1 MAVPKTGKFRMFNTT
16 NDSSK
21 FTIEGAVSSSI
32 SDYDSNDTDRF
43 SGSAHLIGQSVIGS
57 FDEDFSGTVE
67 SNKINISSSQQF
79 RGYPIDAGRYN
90 FTMKCALSASRT
102 IPDPDPDPNPSGSII
117 DICSIAPGYNGF
129 SSGCPITG
137 SNGIGDTT
145 WPVSSSYDI
154 HTLHCS
160 TDEYL
165 ELLINQNGQT
175 DPPPTFT
182 SMTLTGPGGSNTY
195 TYCDLNATGSL
206 YGTGTYVYRWDNNN
220 CPDFTVG
227 NQVTITFNTAS
238 VDYFTDCDP
247 AVATNGYKFTAPYI
261 DHQIVCDDICSFTR
275 YFHTDDVS
283 STNPVSVGDVV
294 YTDSEGRNEFNGLAK
309 YHGIVTSSALT
320 TIPDV
325 IARISSDGTVTEVLG
340 CTQTA
345 PYEPP
350 LDSTTRDCNA
360 TTTSYSGNSGIII
373 NATAGFNAGEYD
385 VQPIGGTSETS
396 QAFLWSSYE
405 RPNKFTLYD
414 SSTTFANPIYTTGWV
429 GASTYANAPGKDQ
442 WSVPLSTAHSGS
454 ASITW
459 GSTTGRKVRVDYG
472 YNNGTLNDVGVYSLI
487 CPTSLQPLN
496 VAMGSSWSNVCSAD
510 LDDDIHYHFHSTSSD
525 FASLYSDGINNIA
538 RVFDDNTGLIPVL
551 KENGKYFAYTSSAGT
566 RYAYT
571 VLDNLFTNGG
581 DDHNMGTIAYHQQCP
596 GTEISSVRLMAA
608 ATDCDDSNTSAF
620 SNNLY
625 VNYNW
630 AGFDVVGG
638 KFKIDN
644 DGLNLSN
651 QIEIDL
657 YNNDPSDS
665 VVSEYSLDFSTATV
679 SETAASNTFLV
690 SDDSL
695 KNPTG
700 TKVLATV
707 TAGTPATVSFTPCS
721 TGGSFNGG
729 GCTRIYVSAPFT
741 SADFTGTDPSSTM
754 CNPGSWSPYTSS
766 INMQGTS
773 VAVDDEF
780 FVNTTCGG
788 SIVTPEETYFTIYEP
803 IAGTTHIIKFS
814 EDYDNEIKEVFNC
827 SSVTTAGDN
836 NYYLSSPFTD
846 YGDNCGQSY
855 AVSNAVTSDAGTIAT
870 GLHDIVYDNGTRFN
884 GANKY
889 YIVKTSSQTAGG
901 SVGDNHRFWQ
911 IDSNGV
917 IQDVSLYT
925 CGGSGGSE

>member
-1 MAVPKTGKFRMFNTT
+1 
-16 NDSSK
+16 
-21 FTIEGAVSSSI
+21 
-32 SDYDSNDTDRF
+32 
-43 SGSAHLIGQSVIGS
+43 
-57 FDEDFSGTVE
+57 
-67 SNKINISSSQQF
+67 
-79 RGYPIDAGRYN
+79 
-90 FTMKCALSASRT
+90 
-102 IPDPDPDPNPSGSII
+102 
-117 DICSIAPGYNGF
+117 
-129 SSGCPITG
+129 
-137 SNGIGDTT
+137 
-145 WPVSSSYDI
+145 
-154 HTLHCS
+154 
-160 TDEYL
+160 
-165 ELLINQNGQT
+165 
-175 DPPPTFT
+175 
-182 SMTLTGPGGSNTY
+182 
-195 TYCDLNATGSL
+195 
-206 YGTGTYVYRWDNNN
+206 
-220 CPDFTVG
+220 
-227 NQVTITFNTAS
+227 
-238 VDYFTDCDP
+238 
-247 AVATNGYKFTAPYI
+247 
-261 DHQIVCDDICSFTR
+261 
-275 YFHTDDVS
+275 
-283 STNPVSVGDVV
+283 
-294 YTDSEGRNEFNGLAK
+294 
-309 YHGIVTSSALT
+309 
-320 TIPDV
+320 
-325 IARISSDGTVTEVLG
+325 
-340 CTQTA
+340 
-345 PYEPP
+345 
-350 LDSTTRDCNA
+350 
-360 TTTSYSGNSGIII
+360 
-373 NATAGFNAGEYD
+373 
-385 VQPIGGTSETS
+385 
-396 QAFLWSSYE
+396 
-405 RPNKFTLYD
+405 
-414 SSTTFANPIYTTGWV
+414 
-429 GASTYANAPGKDQ
+429 
-442 WSVPLSTAHSGS
+442 
-454 ASITW
+454 
-459 GSTTGRKVRVDYG
+459 
-472 YNNGTLNDVGVYSLI
+472 
-487 CPTSLQPLN
+487 
-496 VAMGSSWSNVCSAD
+496 MGSSWSNVCSAD

-525 FASLYSDGINNIA
+525 FASLHSDGINNIA
-538 RVFDDNTGLIPVL
+538 RVFDDNTGLNPVL

-581 DDHNMGTIAYHQQCP
+581 DDYNMGTIAYHQQCP

-644 DGLNLSN
+644 EGLNLSN

-741 SADFTGTDPSSTM
+741 SAAFTGTDPSLTM
-754 CNPGSWSPYTSS
+754 CNPSSWSPYTSS
-766 INMQGTS
+766 IQMQGTS

-814 EDYDNEIKEVFNC
+814 EDYDNEIKAVWNC

-836 NYYLSSPFTD
+836 TYYLSTPFID
-846 YGDNCGQSY
+846 YGDNCGLSY
-855 AVSNAVTSDAGTIAT
+855 AVSNAVTSDAGTIPT

-901 SVGDNHRFWQ
+901 SVGDTHRFWQ

-917 IQDVSLYT
+917 VQDVSLYT